1 MTLFNKTQSAVA
13 ALVAI
18 VGVGHASAAV
28 LLTEDQSVA
37 DWPNSGPV
45 ISTAGEQDP
54 DYGNSG
60 VGFVSTTG
68 TATIGQTFTTTD
80 GFSLGKIDLAYATG
94 AAQQVGFRIYQVDV
108 TENET
113 NYTYAATP
121 STSALLDVTL
131 SLAVDTDGAKVLTIE
146 LTDSDVVELVAD
158 TVYVMEFYEL
168 EQTTTFSLRRRGS
181 SLYAGGAV
189 FSNGES
195 VNGTAT
201 RDALTRL
208 YAVPEPGALVLT
220 GLGGLMLL
228 PRRGASDH
236 GGPDR

>member
-1 MTLFNKTQSAVA
+1 MTLFNWTQSAVA
-13 ALVAI
+13 ALGVL
-18 VGVGHASAAV
+18 VGVGHASSAV
-28 LLTEDQSVA
+28 LLTEDQSDTA
-37 DWPNSGPV
+37 WPNSDPV
-45 ISTAGEQDP
+45 ISTAGTQDP
-54 DYGNSG
+54 DYGTSG

-68 TATIGQTFTTTD
+68 TATIGQTFTTID
-80 GFSLGKIDLAYATG
+80 GFNLGKIDLSYSTG
-94 AAQQVGFRIYQVDV
+94 PAQQVGFRIYQVDV

-113 NYTYAATP
+113 NFTYAATAA
-121 STSALLDVTL
+121 TSPLLDVSL
-131 SLAVDTDGAKVLTIE
+131 SLAVDTDGLQVLSIE
-146 LTDSDVVELVAD
+146 LTDSDVVELAAD

-189 FSNGES
+189 FANGES

-208 YAVPEPGALVLT
+208 YAVPEPGALLLT
-220 GLGGLMLL
+220 GMGGLMLV

-236 GGPDR
+236 DGSDR